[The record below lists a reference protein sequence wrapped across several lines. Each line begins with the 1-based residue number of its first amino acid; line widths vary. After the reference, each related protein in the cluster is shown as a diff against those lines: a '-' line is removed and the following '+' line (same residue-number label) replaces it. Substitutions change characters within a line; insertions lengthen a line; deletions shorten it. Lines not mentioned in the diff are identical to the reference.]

1 MIKILKNYF
10 YILLPSELKLSLLML
25 FMTLI
30 AVLLEMVG
38 IFSILPFLQVLTDPS
53 IVETNKVL
61 KKVFETSIIFGIK
74 SNREFLIFFGIVILI
89 FMIISLSFKSLM
101 IYFQHRFIEMRKYSL
116 AQRLVESYL
125 HQPYIWFL
133 NRHSSTLSKNIL
145 NESHTVITRGLHHLI
160 NLITQIIIIL
170 ILISLLIFVDPFITI
185 VIGLLFSFAYG
196 VIFLLTKNIIS
207 RFGMER
213 FHSNEQLFKI
223 INETFAAIKQIK
235 ISAIENI
242 KIKIISK
249 LGINLAR
256 NSAYVGA
263 VSSIPRYFLELL
275 VFGGMLTLT
284 LYLMTKVGT
293 IEKALPLIV
302 LYSII
307 GYKLM
312 PALQSIYLSLTNLNY
327 VSVPVDIIAKELKL
341 LSKDNFF
348 QNKEKLLLKESIIL
362 KKVFFKYPGAS
373 TNALNDINLNILA
386 NSFVGIVGTTGSGKT
401 TLVDIILN
409 LLEPDRGVVQF
420 DNQQINKLN
429 SVQWIKSIGY
439 VPQRVFLTDDTI
451 SANIALGSNDQNID
465 HKQIEKVS
473 KIAHI
478 HDFILTNLNDKY
490 ETKIGEQGIRLS
502 GGQRQR
508 IGIARALYHN
518 PKLLILDEATSA
530 LDGLTEQLIMKELK
544 KLKNDMTIIM
554 ITHRLRSL
562 VECDNI
568 FLLDKGSVKAQGTFE
583 ELVQSNENFKT
594 QLSL

>member
-1 MIKILKNYF
+1 MIKIFKNYLH
-10 YILLPSELKLSLLML
+10 ILLPSELKLCLLLL

-38 IFSILPFLQVLTDPS
+38 IFSILPFLHVLTDPS
-53 IVETNKVL
+53 IVDTNKVL
-61 KKVFETSIIFGIK
+61 KRVFEISSNFGIK
-74 SNREFLIFFGIVILI
+74 TNHEFLIFLGIIILI
-89 FMIISLSFKSLM
+89 FLIISLSFKSLM

-116 AQRLVESYL
+116 AQRLMESYL
-125 HQPYIWFL
+125 RQPYIWFL

-160 NLITQIIIIL
+160 NLITQIITIL
-170 ILISLLIFVDPFITI
+170 ILLSLSIYVDPFIAI
-185 VIGLLFSFAYG
+185 VIGVLFSFAYG
-196 VIFLLTKNIIS
+196 TIFLLTKNIIS
-207 RFGMER
+207 RFGKER
-213 FHSNEQLFKI
+213 FDSNEQLFKI
-223 INETFAAIKQIK
+223 INETFTAIKQIK
-235 ISAIENI
+235 ISGIENI

-256 NSAYVGA
+256 NSAYIGT

-275 VFGGMLTLT
+275 VFGGMLALT

-293 IEKALPLIV
+293 FEKALPLIV

-312 PALQSIYLSLTNLNY
+312 PALQAIYLSLTNLNY
-327 VSVPVDIIAKELKL
+327 VSVPVDIISKELKL
-341 LSKDNFF
+341 LPKSDFSQK
-348 QNKEKLLLKESIIL
+348 KEKLLLKESISL
-362 KKVFFKYPGAS
+362 KEVFFKYPRAS
-373 TNALNDINLNILA
+373 KNTLNNINLNVSA
-386 NSFVGIVGTTGSGKT
+386 SSFVGIVGTTGSGKT

-409 LLEPDRGVVQF
+409 LLEPDRGVVEV
-420 DNQQINKLN
+420 DNKPINKIN

-439 VPQRVFLTDDTI
+439 VPQNIFLTDDTI

-465 HKQIEKVS
+465 IKQIEKVS
-473 KIAHI
+473 KIALI

-490 ETKIGEQGIRLS
+490 ETKIGEQGVRLS

-518 PKLLILDEATSA
+518 PTVLILDEATSA
-530 LDGLTEQLIMKELK
+530 LDGFTEQLVMKELK
-544 KLKNDMTIIM
+544 KLKNDITIIM

-568 FLLDKGSVKAQGTFE
+568 FLLDGGSIKAQGTFE

-594 QLSL
+594 QLS